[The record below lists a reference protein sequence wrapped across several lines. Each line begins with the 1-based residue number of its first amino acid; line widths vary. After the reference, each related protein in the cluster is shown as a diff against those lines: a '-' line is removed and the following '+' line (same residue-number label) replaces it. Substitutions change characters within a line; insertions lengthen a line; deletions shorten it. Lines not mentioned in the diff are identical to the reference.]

1 MFAILVQFFE
11 TPLNIESLK
20 ELFQMK
26 KDSLNIYISE
36 EDIKT
41 IEILYK
47 YVQNVK
53 ESLGYNDEDW
63 KKLTDEKEKWPLNL
77 DNNEINVSND
87 DNSKYNGKK

>member
-1 MFAILVQFFE
+1 
-11 TPLNIESLK
+11 
-20 ELFQMK
+20 MK

-36 EDIKT
+36 EDTKT

-87 DNSKYNGKK
+87 DNSKYNGKKYSKKIYQE